1 VRVRT
6 PVVARSKQR
15 IDDTR
20 YRLLGARIRTTVTP
34 SVATRAVVANALITT
49 RRAAILQIPIAQRR
63 Y

>member
-1 VRVRT
+1 
-6 PVVARSKQR
+6 VVARSKQR

-34 SVATRAVVANALITT
+34 SVATRAVVANALITA

>member
-1 VRVRT
+1 MRLRT

-20 YRLLGARIRTTVTP
+20 YRLLGARIRTTATP
-34 SVATRAVVANALITT
+34 SLPTRDLVANALITT
-49 RRAAILQIPIAQRR
+49 RRAAILPIPIAQRR